1 MFEVLHGAVIT
12 GYLANVI
19 RLFHINI
26 SLMFLGYDVVVMFGD
41 MVRNA

>member
-19 RLFHINI
+19 HIFHII
-26 SLMFLGYDVVVMFGD
+26 IDLIFLIFRSSY
-41 MVRNA
+41 VRWYG

>member
-19 RLFHINI
+19 RIFHINI
-26 SLMFLGYDVVVMFGD
+26 NLIFLGKEGVVIFGD

>member
-1 MFEVLHGAVIT
+1 MIEVLHGAVIT

-19 RLFHINI
+19 CIFDINI
-26 SLMFLGYDVVVMFGD
+26 NLMFLGYEVVVMFGD